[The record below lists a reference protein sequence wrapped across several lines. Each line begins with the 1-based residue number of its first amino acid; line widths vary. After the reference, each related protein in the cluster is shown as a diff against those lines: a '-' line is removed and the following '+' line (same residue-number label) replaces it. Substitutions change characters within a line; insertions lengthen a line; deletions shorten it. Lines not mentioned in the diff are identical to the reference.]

1 MIHWAFNNRT
11 KTQSKLLNF
20 FFFSF
25 YLTFF
30 LFFTNW
36 MKLQKRLLPPANCLY
51 HGWVFIYFSKY
62 RYKCEWEF
70 LNGEFDWEFNNF
82 YKFSNRIKK
91 YFFRRNVNY
100 ITYDYPY
107 PNMAGYWK
115 RHLLRHHVYL
125 YFHGICTYNYK

>member
-1 MIHWAFNNRT
+1 MGGC
-11 KTQSKLLNF
+11 
-20 FFFSF
+20 
-25 YLTFF
+25 
-30 LFFTNW
+30 LF
-36 MKLQKRLLPPANCLY
+36 
-51 HGWVFIYFSKY
+51 I
-62 RYKCEWEF
+62 F
-70 LNGEFDWEFNNF
+70 LNIGTNAIGSSWMGNLIGNLIT
-82 YKFSNRIKK
+82 STSLVTIKK